1 MNTKAHCN
9 KCGGERNHEV
19 LHAEKTSWSKD
30 QDCLS
35 GNDEYETL
43 KCMGCENIKL
53 RHVSWFSEDEDPTI
67 PTITYFPPAIFRPKP
82 NWFYDFLSVLPY
94 DNDFIGMLLV
104 EIYVALQNNLPRLA
118 AMGVRS
124 LIENVMISKVGDLGT
139 FAKII
144 AEFENRGYVSKIQRE
159 NLEAIIDAGHAATH
173 RSFSPTIADVVT
185 LVDIAEHIIE
195 TVYLHEAKIKDLKK
209 CVPPKKAKQ

>member
-19 LHAEKTSWSKD
+19 LHAEKTSWPKD

-35 GNDEYETL
+35 GRDEYETL
-43 KCMGCENIKL
+43 KCMGCDNIKL
-53 RHVSWFSEDEDPTI
+53 RHVFWFSKEEDPI
-67 PTITYFPPAIFRPKP
+67 ISYYPPAIFRPKP
-82 NWFYDFLSVLPY
+82 NWLSAFLSELPSD
-94 DNDFIGMLLV
+94 DNFIGRLLV
-104 EIYVALQNNLPRLA
+104 EIYVAIQNNLSILA

-124 LIENVMISKVGDLGT
+124 LIENVMISKVGDQGT

-209 CVPPKKAKQ
+209 CVPPKKAKL